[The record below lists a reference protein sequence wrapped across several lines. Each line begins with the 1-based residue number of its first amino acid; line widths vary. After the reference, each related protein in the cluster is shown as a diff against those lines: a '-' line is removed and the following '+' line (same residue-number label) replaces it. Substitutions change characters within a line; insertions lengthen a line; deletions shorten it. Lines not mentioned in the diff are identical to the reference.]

1 MLFVNPGLRAPAQQ
15 ACFAQFFLQN
25 NSFVTFHF
33 RWVHPG
39 LAQCVHGLAKYD
51 NIRYAAYRL
60 SSKLIEI
67 QTVLQSNS
75 VSLAL
80 TQSVLAHHGLS
91 TPSMLLDWAEL
102 RHFLADLYHRATR
115 ARGVFTVYPEQHEV
129 VTEALAS
136 LVEQALDPT
145 HQGGVTVLGL
155 KTVLAVM
162 TSARLRDR
170 LAYLFRE
177 HSDHQARLSEAG
189 LTYLLTILA
198 RIPEILGEGVMFG
211 SGVVHRGV
219 FTCLQAGGGRVVTEE
234 VWMSWAS
241 REPPEL
247 VWLTTSYRQFASR
260 TVQHGLRCSACHTA
274 PIMGMRSVI
283 VMMIMMMIMMMMLMM
298 LILILIL

>member
-1 MLFVNPGLRAPAQQ
+1 MFCYNLSPNAD
-15 ACFAQFFLQN
+15 
-25 NSFVTFHF
+25 VTFHF

-39 LAQCVHGLAKYD
+39 LSQCVYNLAKYD

-67 QTVLQSNS
+67 QTVLAASS

-91 TPSMLLDWAEL
+91 TPTMILDWAEL
-102 RHFLADLYHRATR
+102 RHFLSDLYHRATR
-115 ARGVFTVYPEQHEV
+115 ARGVFSMYPEQHEIY
-129 VTEALAS
+129 TEALAS
-136 LVEQALDPT
+136 FVEQALDPT

-155 KTVLAVM
+155 KTILAVL

-177 HSDHQARLSEAG
+177 HSDHQARLSESG
-189 LTYLLTILA
+189 LTFLLTVLA
-198 RIPEILGEGVMFG
+198 RVPEILGEGVMFG

-219 FTCLQAGGGRVVTEE
+219 FSCLQAGGGRVVTEE

-247 VWLTTSYRQFASR
+247 VWLTTSYRQSASSK
-260 TVQHGLRCSACHTA
+260 VQHAVRCSACQVM
-274 PIMGMRSVI
+274 PIMGMR
-283 VMMIMMMIMMMMLMM
+283 
-298 LILILIL
+298 

>member
-1 MLFVNPGLRAPAQQ
+1 M
-15 ACFAQFFLQN
+15 
-25 NSFVTFHF
+25 
-33 RWVHPG
+33 
-39 LAQCVHGLAKYD
+39 
-51 NIRYAAYRL
+51 
-60 SSKLIEI
+60 
-67 QTVLQSNS
+67 
-75 VSLAL
+75 
-80 TQSVLAHHGLS
+80 
-91 TPSMLLDWAEL
+91 LDWAEL
-102 RHFLADLYHRATR
+102 RHFLSDLYHRATR
-115 ARGVFTVYPEQHEV
+115 ARGVFSMYPEQHEV
-129 VTEALAS
+129 YTEALAS
-136 LVEQALDPT
+136 LVEQTLDPT

-177 HSDHQARLSEAG
+177 HSDHQARLSESG

-260 TVQHGLRCSACHTA
+260 TVQHGLRCSACQAA
-274 PIMGMRSVI
+274 PIMGMRSVSQS
-283 VMMIMMMIMMMMLMM
+283 VMMIMMMMI
-298 LILILIL
+298 ITI